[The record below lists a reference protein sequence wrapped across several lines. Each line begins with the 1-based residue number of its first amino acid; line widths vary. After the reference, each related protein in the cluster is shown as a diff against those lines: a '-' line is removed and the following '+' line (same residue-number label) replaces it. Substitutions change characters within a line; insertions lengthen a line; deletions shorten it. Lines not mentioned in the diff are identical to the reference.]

1 MRRSLFGR
9 IALVV
14 LLVWIGA
21 SAVIAIASV
30 PLRRAPRLNPGPRLA
45 QRAVHYFTQLIG
57 VPPDYET
64 AARIA
69 DELGLQ
75 IQIDGPDGSWMW
87 PRQALPRQTPF
98 DRHRSAPR
106 RLRPHAGHNRGPYQT
121 ISVTRAGYRFSY
133 RLRAPAPPRTA
144 VPLGYGL
151 ALGLA
156 LLALLLT
163 IRRTLAPLQHLEHAA
178 ARIRDGDLGHRVA
191 PAGPR
196 EIERLGQSFNQMATR
211 VQQMVADR
219 EQLLADVSH
228 ELRSPIGRMRLGVEM
243 LPAGSRRE
251 QLERELLEMQQLV
264 TTLLDVSRLSSEAPQ
279 RSFDRASV
287 DLTALV
293 QAEVDRHTAVSYR
306 LASDSSAA
314 VTVIGDATQL
324 IVALRNLI
332 DNALRYN
339 PPDAAPVRV
348 ELRRTTERIEVV
360 VIDHGPGVSPQ
371 LRERIFEPFVRGD
384 YARARNDGGYGLGLA
399 LARRVARAHGGDVI
413 LATDTPGA
421 TFVLWLPLPVD

>member
-30 PLRRAPRLNPGPRLA
+30 PLRRVPRLNPGPRLA

-75 IQIDGPDGSWMW
+75 IQIDGPDGSWVW
-87 PRQALPRQTPF
+87 PQQLQLRQTPF
-98 DRHRSAPR
+98 DHHGPNPR
-106 RLRPHAGHNRGPYQT
+106 RGGPRIGHNRGPHQT
-121 ISVTRAGYRFSY
+121 ISVMRAGYRFTY
-133 RLRAPAPPRTA
+133 RLRAPAPRTA

-251 QLERELLEMQQLV
+251 QLERELLEMQELV
-264 TTLLDVSRLSSEAPQ
+264 TTLLDLSRLSSEAPQ
-279 RSFDRASV
+279 QTSDRTAL
-287 DLTALV
+287 DLSALV
-293 QAEVDRHTAVSYR
+293 QAEVGRNAAVRYR
-306 LASDSSAA
+306 PASDSSAP
-314 VTVIGDATQL
+314 VKVVGDATQL
-324 IVALRNLI
+324 TVALRNLI

-339 PPDAAPVRV
+339 PSDVAPVRV
-348 ELRRTTERIEVV
+348 ELRRGTERVEIA

-384 YARARNDGGYGLGLA
+384 YARARHDGGYGLGLA
-399 LARRVARAHGGDVI
+399 LARRVARTHGGDVF
-413 LATDTPGA
+413 LTADTPGS
-421 TFVLWLPLPVD
+421 TFVLWLPLAVE